1 MAGHTGPYEVLV
13 EQLTKLRKEQSLTQK
28 ELAERLGK
36 PQSFVSKYESG
47 ERKLDVI
54 EFILISQQ
62 IGVDPKEA
70 FSKFFDLIDR

>member
-1 MAGHTGPYEVLV
+1 MCIRDRPYEVLV

>member
-1 MAGHTGPYEVLV
+1 MAGHTGPYEVLA

-47 ERKLDVI
+47 ERKIDVVEFIAITEKVGVSPLDV
-54 EFILISQQ
+54 L
-62 IGVDPKEA
+62 
-70 FSKFFDLIDR
+70 SKLLRLLEH